1 MLERARTKLAPLRLF
16 LHYIA
21 GKNMWGKKTC
31 NVGKEFG
38 VVISPDLIFIFLP
51 EIFLSTKSIGAVGLN
66 RRSQS
71 KRRRWSVFSL
81 FSPFPPVR
89 SFLLAANIACLNVR
103 GQILRR

>member
-1 MLERARTKLAPLRLF
+1 MLERARTNLALLRL
-16 LHYIA
+16 LLYYIA
-21 GKNMWGKKTC
+21 GKNMWGKKMRD
-31 NVGKEFG
+31 VGKEFG

-51 EIFLSTKSIGAVGLN
+51 DIFLSTKSINAFGLN
-66 RRSQS
+66 RRSES

-103 GQILRR
+103 GQILRC